1 MVALHLPFDGW
12 VVEARWLGCESGCS
26 VIEPLALVISVVE
39 PPIFV
44 VYVKFFFFF
53 ILPQKLE
60 NILYLKNCY
69 SEIRAQILHP

>member
-26 VIEPLALVISVVE
+26 VTEPLALVISVVK

-44 VYVKFFFFF
+44 VYVKFFY
-53 ILPQKLE
+53 ILHQKLE
-60 NILYLKNCY
+60 NILYLKICY